1 MTSGNKVKVTASVV
15 YGDGT
20 SDVTTVTPGAHRFTA
35 TRPYFGLL
43 HDLEAADA
51 AGHER
56 VVVYL
61 PAFTPNSGNDSIA
74 AIGEAIG
81 IILRLFVD
89 SKPSSI
95 RSIELV
101 SGGNPVDF
109 SLILNQLNP
118 ELHP

>member
-1 MTSGNKVKVTASVV
+1 MTPENKITVTASVV
-15 YGDGT
+15 YGNGT
-20 SDVTTVTPGAHRFTA
+20 IDVTTVTPGAHRFTA
-35 TRPYFGLL
+35 TRPYFGMLRQL
-43 HDLEAADA
+43 MAADA

-61 PAFTPNSGNDSIA
+61 PAFTPDSGNDSIT

-109 SLILNQLNP
+109 SLILNHLDPVSHQ
-118 ELHP
+118 